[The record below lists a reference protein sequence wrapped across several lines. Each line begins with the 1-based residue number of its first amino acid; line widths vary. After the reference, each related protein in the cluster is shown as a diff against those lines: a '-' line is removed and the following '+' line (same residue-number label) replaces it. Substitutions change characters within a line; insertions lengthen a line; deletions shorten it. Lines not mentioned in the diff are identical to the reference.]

1 VSNLQELRFL
11 VESLLM
17 KKDEGPQKLSDLF
30 GKIEQKK
37 APAHEWQDLALRI
50 ISDLGVP
57 NFKRGS
63 VFKICKDNT
72 KEKVERAYNDTK
84 ELCKSGEK
92 WKYFFKVI
100 ADSDSNIE
108 HKIKST

>member
-1 VSNLQELRFL
+1 
-11 VESLLM
+11 M
-17 KKDEGPQKLSDLF
+17 KKNEGPQKLSDLF

-37 APAHEWQDLALRI
+37 PPAYQWQDLALRI
-50 ISDLGVP
+50 ISDLSIP

-72 KEKVERAYNDTK
+72 KEKIERALNDTK
-84 ELCKSGEK
+84 ELCKTGEK

-100 ADSDSNIE
+100 ADAE
-108 HKIKST
+108 KEIKPK

>member
-1 VSNLQELRFL
+1 
-11 VESLLM
+11 M

-37 APAHEWQDLALRI
+37 PPAHQWQDLALRI
-50 ISDLGVP
+50 ISDLSIP

-63 VFKICKDNT
+63 VFKICKDNS

-100 ADSDSNIE
+100 SDSE
-108 HKIKST
+108 TEKKLK